1 MSEWLIGVVGIIA
14 LGLLLEILIPEGQ
27 TSKYVKGA
35 FSLLVIFAVISP
47 LPKLLN
53 GEYQLDFA
61 GAEYSVDRNYLVY
74 TTSRYTSSIES
85 DLEKVLAEQGID
97 SGVEIVIK
105 EGSVKDIEFVRVKI
119 HLTGIDKNQE
129 NTHITRAR
137 EIVKNTLSIS
147 QDKIDVRVLYGSD

>member
-53 GEYQLDFA
+53 GEYQLDFVDT
-61 GAEYSVDRNYLVY
+61 EYSVDRNYLVY

-105 EGSVKDIEFVRVKI
+105 EGSVKDIEFVQVKI

-137 EIVKNTLSIS
+137 EIVKNALSIS

>member
-53 GEYQLDFA
+53 GEYQIDF
-61 GAEYSVDRNYLVY
+61 GGVEYKIDKEYLTY
-74 TTSRYTSSIES
+74 ATSKYTSSVENN
-85 DLEKVLAEQGID
+85 LEKILAEQGID
-97 SGVEIVIK
+97 SSVEIVAK
-105 EGSVKDIEFVRVKI
+105 DGSVRDIEFVLVKI
-119 HLTGIDKNQE
+119 NISGIDKNQE

-137 EIVKNTLSIS
+137 EIVKSTLSIS
-147 QDKIDVRVLYGSD
+147 SGIIDVRVINGSD